1 MKVSDFNREVNLL
14 EIVNRA
20 KATPQSTDK
29 TKTKKFRDT
38 FSAELAKTR
47 EINFSKHARERLFS
61 RGVELSNEKLSQ
73 LADAFDKAADKGSK
87 NTLILDKDAAYV
99 ASIPSRTII
108 TAFSRNNLREGVFT
122 SIDSA
127 VILQE
132 K

>member
-1 MKVSDFNREVNLL
+1 MKVSDFNRDVNLL
-14 EIVNRA
+14 EIVNRG
-20 KATPQSTDK
+20 KTTPPSADNSGVKQFK
-29 TKTKKFRDT
+29 GT

-61 RGVELSNEKLSQ
+61 RGVELSNEKLTQ

-99 ASIPSRTII
+99 ASIPNRTVI
-108 TAFSRNNLREGVFT
+108 TAFSRDNLREGVFT

-127 VILQE
+127 VIL
-132 K
+132 